1 MKLGKILSYAA
12 LVIVI
17 FLIPIFLTSSEYYL
31 HVFILCGINVILAIS
46 LRAITTTG
54 QISLGHAGF
63 MSIGAYTSAVLA
75 MKFGVPVYGALILG
89 AIVAMAVAAIIAFP
103 ITRVRTVYLAML
115 TLFFGELI
123 SLIFTE
129 WRGMTEGTSGLMGI
143 PPLDTISIPG
153 LITIEFMTKLP
164 YSYFVLVLALIT
176 ILFLYG
182 IERSYIGMTFKSIA
196 QDESLA
202 ASIGTNIANHKA
214 IIFCI
219 GCFFA
224 GLAGSFYAHYNAVL
238 TPDTFGLFP
247 SLYIMVYVI
256 VGGGKKFAGAIIGA
270 IVLTIVPEAFRVVK
284 EYQPFVFVA
293 VLFIVIFL
301 LRGGLVILPDVVKA
315 QIRKIYRRKAE
326 NA

>member
-1 MKLGKILSYAA
+1 MKLGKTLGY
-12 LVIVI
+12 VI
-17 FLIPIFLTSSEYYL
+17 FIIILFLLPIFLTTSEYYL

-54 QISLGHAGF
+54 QVSLGHAGF

-75 MKFGVPVYGALILG
+75 MKAGVPVYGALILG
-89 AIVAMAVAAIIAFP
+89 AVAAMAVAAIIAFP

-129 WRGMTEGTSGLMGI
+129 WRGMTGGTSGLMGI
-143 PPLDTISIPG
+143 PQLGTISIPG
-153 LITIEFMTKLP
+153 FINIEFATKLP
-164 YSYFVLVLALIT
+164 YSYFVLVLAIIV
-176 ILFLYG
+176 ILFLYA
-182 IERSYIGMTFKSIA
+182 IDRSYLGMTFKSIA
-196 QDESLA
+196 QDEFLA
-202 ASIGTNIANHKA
+202 ASIGTNIANYKA

-224 GLAGSFYAHYNAVL
+224 GLAGSFYAHYNSVL

-256 VGGGKKFAGAIIGA
+256 VGGGKRFAGAIIGA
-270 IVLTIVPEAFRVVK
+270 IVLTVLPEAFRVVK

-293 VLFIVIFL
+293 VLFIVIFV
-301 LRGGLVILPDVVKA
+301 LRGGLVTLPDVIKA
-315 QIRKIYRRKAE
+315 QIKKIHWRKAE

>member
-1 MKLGKILSYAA
+1 MKLGKILGY
-12 LVIVI
+12 VIFAI
-17 FLIPIFLTSSEYYL
+17 ILFLIPIFLTSSEYYL

-63 MSIGAYTSAVLA
+63 MSIGAYTSAILA
-75 MKFGVPVYGALILG
+75 MKAGIPVYGALILG
-89 AIVAMAVAAIIAFP
+89 ALAAMAVAAIIAFP

-115 TLFFGELI
+115 TMFFGTLI

-129 WRGMTEGTSGLMGI
+129 WRGLTGGTSGLMGI
-143 PPLDTISIPG
+143 PQLGTISIPG
-153 LITIEFMTKLP
+153 LINIEFATKLP
-164 YSYFVLVLALIT
+164 YSYFILVLALIV
-176 ILFLYG
+176 ILFLYA
-182 IERSYIGMTFKSIA
+182 IDRSYLGMTFKSIA
-196 QDESLA
+196 QDEFLA

-224 GLAGSFYAHYNAVL
+224 GLAGSFYAHYNSVL

-256 VGGGKKFAGAIIGA
+256 VGGGKRFAGAIIGA
-270 IVLTIVPEAFRVVK
+270 IVLTVLPEAFRVVK

-293 VLFIVIFL
+293 VLFIVIFA
-301 LRGGLVILPDVVKA
+301 LRGGLVTLPDVIKA
-315 QIRKIYRRKAE
+315 QIKKIHRRKAE

>member
-1 MKLGKILSYAA
+1 MKLGKISGYIVF
-12 LVIVI
+12 VII
-17 FLIPIFLTSSEYYL
+17 LFLLPIFLTSSEYYL

-63 MSIGAYTSAVLA
+63 MSIGAYTSAILA
-75 MKFGVPVYGALILG
+75 MKAGVPVYGALILG
-89 AIVAMAVAAIIAFP
+89 ALAAMAVAAIIAFP

-115 TLFFGELI
+115 TMFFGTLI

-129 WRGMTEGTSGLMGI
+129 WRGLTGGTSGLMGI
-143 PPLDTISIPG
+143 PQLGTISIPG
-153 LITIEFMTKLP
+153 LINIEFATKLP
-164 YSYFVLVLALIT
+164 YSYFILVLALIV
-176 ILFLYG
+176 ILFLYA
-182 IERSYIGMTFKSIA
+182 IDRSYLGMTFKSIA
-196 QDESLA
+196 QDEFLA

-224 GLAGSFYAHYNAVL
+224 GLAGSFYAHYNSVL

-256 VGGGKKFAGAIIGA
+256 VGGGKRFAGAIIGA
-270 IVLTIVPEAFRVVK
+270 IVLTILPEAFRVVK

-293 VLFIVIFL
+293 VLFIVIFA
-301 LRGGLVILPDVVKA
+301 LRGGLVTLPDVIKA
-315 QIRKIYRRKAE
+315 QIKKIHRRKAE

>member
-1 MKLGKILSYAA
+1 MKLGKILSYVA

-123 SLIFTE
+123 SLVFTE
-129 WRGMTEGTSGLMGI
+129 WRGMTGGTSGLMGI

-153 LITIEFMTKLP
+153 LITIEFITKLP
-164 YSYFVLVLALIT
+164 YSYFVLILALIT

-256 VGGGKKFAGAIIGA
+256 VGGGKRFAGAIIGA

-301 LRGGLVILPDVVKA
+301 LRGGLVTLPDVVKA
-315 QIRKIYRRKAE
+315 QIRKIYTRKAE